1 MNEAKAETYGAR
13 RIRRPLLWVILLTAA
28 MLTVLVLSR
37 PVRNSWPQSDLPQY
51 LAALKTDGRIDLN
64 RADAAALCTLPGIG
78 ESRAADILAWREEH
92 GGFTSVEDLLQ
103 IPGIGEK
110 TLEALRDQVC
120 VLPLTGGA

>member
-1 MNEAKAETYGAR
+1 MNEVKEETYGAR

-37 PVRNSWPQSDLPQY
+37 PARNSWPQSDLPQY
-51 LAALKTDGRIDLN
+51 LAALKTDGQIDLN

-92 GGFTSVEDLLQ
+92 GGFASVEDLLQ

-110 TLEALRDQVC
+110 TLEALRDDVC
-120 VLPLTGGA
+120 VLPLTDGA